1 MLYLLKHKVNVNTV
15 LRLGVWKHY
24 QTAQLARVVII
35 SITLCR
41 E

>member
-1 MLYLLKHKVNVNTV
+1 MSYLFKHKINVNTV
-15 LRLGVWKHY
+15 LRLGVRKHY
-24 QTAQLARVVII
+24 QTARLARVVII